1 MVGASTILSIK
12 RRLRRR
18 RERRPDS
25 QRGGRLGAD
34 RPQVPGHGRPRV
46 RAKKKRES
54 KLGPFKPVIDA
65 WLAEDRRRRPKQRQ
79 HTARR
84 AFDRLVAECG
94 YDGGYTIV
102 QKYVKE
108 RKAEAVNAKDAS
120 LDLGLILMT
129 NSTRGSTGL
138 A

>member
-1 MVGASTILSIK
+1 M
-12 RRLRRR
+12 
-18 RERRPDS
+18 
-25 QRGGRLGAD
+25 
-34 RPQVPGHGRPRV
+34 
-46 RAKKKRES
+46 RAKKKRKS

-65 WLAEDRRRRPKQRQ
+65 WLAEDRRRRPKQR

-120 LDLGLILMT
+120 LDLELILMT

>member
-1 MVGASTILSIK
+1 MVGVSTILSIK

-18 RERRPDS
+18 REHRPDS
-25 QRGGRLGAD
+25 QGGGRLGAD

-46 RAKKKRES
+46 RAKKKRGS
-54 KLGPFKPVIDA
+54 KFDPFKPVIDA
-65 WLAEDRRRRPKQRQ
+65 WLAEDRRRRPKQR

-108 RKAEAVNAKDAS
+108 RKAEAVNAKDAP
-120 LDLGLILMT
+120 LDLELILMT